1 MVGED
6 KENSGGA
13 NIVLCLAA
21 ENGPTVTK
29 SKGHPVKVGNG
40 DTNHTGSSG
49 NVCRTY
55 KRRKRTKVVEDG
67 NVLGHATGQSTNKS
81 MNEPLDTALNKSSST
96 QASVAHMKPHG
107 LLNDSSNWQR
117 AARCIKLPLCAGS
130 GEWDSSNWLVRNWK
144 GAVLK
149 QMFQSLESDG
159 GLKGCIQEAL
169 SSHSEAGCAV
179 EAKESGK
186 CCEDGNR
193 CSLSSQS
200 VSQGFQ
206 NGTKAVS
213 NGLVDEPKSYSVT
226 ELCQHTFLDI
236 VKSEKFAQLCHVL
249 FENFEGMKA
258 DKFFDIN
265 LIHSRMKDGS
275 YEGSSLLFHSDIQQM
290 WTKLH
295 EVGSEMIT
303 LSKSLSEISRA
314 SFRAQ
319 VSGSMHEN
327 TEDAKEELVAKME
340 QAEIYGVDK
349 RCACRCCGEKADGR
363 DSLACDS
370 CEEIYHVSCVEPTVK
385 EIPLRSWY
393 CAKCTAKGIESP
405 HDDCVVCERLSASRS
420 VVIEDGIEDLTSED
434 MLLELEESTNGLEDD
449 EFKLSEGVT
458 DLPPC
463 CNICR
468 TEVKSSEF
476 FRECGHPFCPH
487 KFYHERCLTR
497 KQLDIYGSCWY
508 CPSCLCRACLKDCDD
523 DKIVLCDGCDHAY
536 HIFCMQPQR
545 TSIPRGKWFCRK
557 CNVQIQRIHKAK
569 RTFETS
575 QNEVK
580 KRTEQ
585 CAGLGVPKG
594 KNEEALNKSGGVE
607 MLLNAAKTL
616 NYQEDLAALGSKDQ

>member
-6 KENSGGA
+6 KENSDGA
-13 NIVLCLAA
+13 NAVLGLSA
-21 ENGPTVTK
+21 ENGQTVK
-29 SKGHPVKVGNG
+29 KLKGHPVKVGNG
-40 DTNHTGSSG
+40 HINPDGSSG
-49 NVCRTY
+49 VVCWTY
-55 KRRKRTKVVEDG
+55 KRRNRTEVG
-67 NVLGHATGQSTNKS
+67 NGHVLGHSAGQSTNKS
-81 MNEPLDTALNKSSST
+81 MNEPLDTALNKSSCT
-96 QASVAHMKPHG
+96 QASVAHMKPQG
-107 LLNDSSNWQR
+107 LVNDSSY
-117 AARCIKLPLCAGS
+117 
-130 GEWDSSNWLVRNWK
+130 WLVRNWK
-144 GAVLK
+144 GAALK
-149 QMFQSLESDG
+149 QMFQSLESNG

-169 SSHSEAGCAV
+169 ASHSETGCAI
-179 EAKESGK
+179 EAKEPGK
-186 CCEDGNR
+186 RCEDGNI
-193 CSLSSQS
+193 CSLPSQS
-200 VSQGFQ
+200 VSQGIQ

-213 NGLVDEPKSYSVT
+213 NGSVDESKSYTVT
-226 ELCQHTFLDI
+226 ELCQHMFIDI

-249 FENFEGMKA
+249 FENFEGIKA

-295 EVGSEMIT
+295 EVGSGMIA

-349 RCACRCCGEKADGR
+349 RCACRCCGDKADGR

-393 CAKCTAKGIESP
+393 CPKCTAKGIESP

-420 VVIEDGIEDLTSED
+420 VVIEDGVEDLTSED
-434 MLLELEESTNGLEDD
+434 MLLELEESTNGLGDD
-449 EFKLSEGVT
+449 EFKLCEGVT
-458 DLPPC
+458 DLTC
-463 CNICR
+463 CNICK
-468 TEVKSSEF
+468 TEVRSNENS
-476 FRECGHPFCPH
+476 RVCGHTFCPH

-497 KQLDIYGSCWY
+497 KQLDVYGSCWY

-557 CNVQIQRIHKAK
+557 CDVQIQRIRKAK
-569 RTFETS
+569 RTFETL

-580 KRTEQ
+580 KRNEQ
-585 CAGLGVPKG
+585 CGGLGVPKG
-594 KNEEALNKSGGVE
+594 KDEEALNKSGGVD

-616 NYQEDLAALGSKDQ
+616 NYQDDLSALGSKDR